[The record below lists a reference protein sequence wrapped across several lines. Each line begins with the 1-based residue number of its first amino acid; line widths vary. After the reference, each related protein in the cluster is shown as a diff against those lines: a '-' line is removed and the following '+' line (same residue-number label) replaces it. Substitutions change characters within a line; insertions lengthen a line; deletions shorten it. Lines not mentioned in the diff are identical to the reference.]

1 MKDAGYMIRYTR
13 ITYFSEHN
21 YKDIIENYAEKS
33 ALFPKAE
40 TVVNVENSFQRKCII
55 NFMFDLSTEY
65 AGEIL
70 PRVIHVI
77 QTKS

>member
-1 MKDAGYMIRYTR
+1 MKDAGYKIRYTR

-40 TVVNVENSFQRKCII
+40 TVVNVENSF
-55 NFMFDLSTEY
+55 
-65 AGEIL
+65 
-70 PRVIHVI
+70 
-77 QTKS
+77 